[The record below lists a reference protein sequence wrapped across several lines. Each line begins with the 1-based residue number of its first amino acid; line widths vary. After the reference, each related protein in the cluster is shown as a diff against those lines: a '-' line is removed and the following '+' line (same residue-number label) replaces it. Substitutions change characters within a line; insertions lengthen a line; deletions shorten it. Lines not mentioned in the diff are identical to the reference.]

1 MGNRIL
7 NDEGITVGHF
17 TESGD
22 GMVMRTLT
30 FDSLDKSHIMEYR
43 CNATITFRPP
53 TADNYENYN
62 DEEYNDTNT
71 SSHSTSDVYKLVKL
85 LFSCTSIWVCCRIQ
99 LLVVHYANMP

>member
-53 TADNYENYN
+53 PHIISKQA
-62 DEEYNDTNT
+62 
-71 SSHSTSDVYKLVKL
+71 
-85 LFSCTSIWVCCRIQ
+85 IWAA
-99 LLVVHYANMP
+99 LVVQGE